1 MTLCQYLFSSDI
13 YPAIEKT
20 ICAHPI
26 CLLIK
31 SGANLSLMS
40 LYEGQ
45 PDRPETCE
53 PGRQTGQKYE
63 DNIALFYQTDSTLA
77 WLCFPSLANCLI
89 IVKNVDNDIFKTSSP
104 PPLHFVLSNIWLEML
119 DLFVVI
125 SADDPD
131 H

>member
-1 MTLCQYLFSSDI
+1 MSILFAQLKTDKIMQCCLNISD
-13 YPAIEKT
+13 
-20 ICAHPI
+20 
-26 CLLIK
+26 
-31 SGANLSLMS
+31 
-40 LYEGQ
+40 
-45 PDRPETCE
+45 
-53 PGRQTGQKYE
+53 
-63 DNIALFYQTDSTLA
+63 QTDSTLA

-89 IVKNVDNDIFKTSSP
+89 IIKNVDNDIFKTSSP